1 MKTMERNKGQAETP
15 GSKQTPAAC
24 QPGTKTL
31 LFKSCKCPEKGN
43 DIFISLCMNQLFL
56 GFFCEGKMLLLAE
69 QQEEALPESP
79 RTLQKTLTQQ
89 INRKVDSNVLTL
101 FFFKKKKKD
110 VIMPA
115 VHDTE
120 ESHTFSATVRKQKPS
135 G

>member
-1 MKTMERNKGQAETP
+1 MERNKGQAETP

-69 QQEEALPESP
+69 EQEEALPESP

-89 INRKVDSNVLTL
+89 INRKVDFNVLTPL
-101 FFFKKKKKD
+101 KKKKKGCNN
-110 VIMPA
+110 A
-115 VHDTE
+115 C
-120 ESHTFSATVRKQKPS
+120 SA
-135 G
+135 

>member
-15 GSKQTPAAC
+15 GSEQTPAAC
-24 QPGTKTL
+24 QPGTKIL
-31 LFKSCKCPEKGN
+31 LFTSCKCPEKGN

-89 INRKVDSNVLTL
+89 INRKVDSKALPPLKTKQT
-101 FFFKKKKKD
+101 KKKRCNN
-110 VIMPA
+110 A
-115 VHDTE
+115 CN
-120 ESHTFSATVRKQKPS
+120 A
-135 G
+135 